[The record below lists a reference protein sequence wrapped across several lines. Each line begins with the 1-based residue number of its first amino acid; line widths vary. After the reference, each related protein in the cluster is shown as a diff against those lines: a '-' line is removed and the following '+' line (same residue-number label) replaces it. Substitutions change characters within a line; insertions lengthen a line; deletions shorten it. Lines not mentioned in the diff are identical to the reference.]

1 MRRAGPAVI
10 CNLPHTHTKNGAAC
24 CSAVRARVCWCAG
37 ATVDVSFRVHSSS
50 SSPSQGYEYPSMSS
64 FRVRVQWVRRTRTRI
79 RVRVY
84 RPRRTRTRN
93 SNSVV
98 ALCRVPLFHRHDH
111 TPHYDSAI
119 RQPALFLPQVAGA
132 AQEPR
137 ARIATNTLPLL
148 VLKYR
153 RRRRFPPAD

>member
-1 MRRAGPAVI
+1 MIFLWRQCDVLTRSFKILLNLKIVRPQRSCNSARRRAD
-10 CNLPHTHTKNGAAC
+10 AAC
-24 CSAVRARVCWCAG
+24 N
-37 ATVDVSFRVHSSS
+37 SSS
-50 SSPSQGYEYPSMSS
+50 SGPFRAPIGSLESTRSRAARHRGPFLRTPLSS
-64 FRVRVQWVRRTRTRI
+64 RVGTGPPVLSFTSAVFGCGIPQSERVI
-79 RVRVY
+79 
-84 RPRRTRTRN
+84 
-93 SNSVV
+93 
-98 ALCRVPLFHRHDH
+98 CRVSLFHRHDH

-153 RRRRFPPAD
+153 R